1 MNRNKILIIISIII
15 CIFVILF
22 AILFGSVSISV
33 GEAFSIAGHKLFG
46 HELLPGIAA
55 NKVSILWDIRIPR
68 VFTAF
73 LVGSALSLSGVIM
86 QAVLRNPLASSY
98 TLGVSSGASLGVV
111 IVMVTGISIP
121 FMGNFL
127 MPGFGF
133 IFGLITVLAVLASS
147 KIFSS
152 RGEDHTI
159 ILMGMVVSLFLNAI
173 ITLISSFNI
182 EHSNRILLWQMGSF
196 GGRTWTHVAIILV
209 VTALCFILVLF
220 YTRRM
225 DILTFGREQAI
236 SMGVNVD
243 KTGYIL
249 LIIAS
254 LLTGVSVCIA
264 GIIGFI
270 DLIAPHV
277 VRKLFGASHK
287 MLVPMSL
294 LYGGAFM
301 VIADFI
307 SRTLI
312 SPREIPVGAVTAI
325 IGAPF
330 FAYVYFR
337 RRR

>member
-1 MNRNKILIIISIII
+1 ML
-15 CIFVILF
+15 LF
-22 AILFGSVSISV
+22 AMLFGSVSISF

-46 HELLPGIAA
+46 QSLLPGIEA

-68 VFTAF
+68 VIVAF

-111 IVMVTGISIP
+111 ILMVTGITIP

-127 MPGFGF
+127 MPGIGF
-133 IFGLITVLAVLASS
+133 IFGFGTVLLVLAASAV
-147 KIFSS
+147 FDS

-159 ILMGMVVSLFLNAI
+159 ILLGMVVSLFFNAI
-173 ITLISSFNI
+173 VTLISAFNI

-196 GGRTWTHVAIILV
+196 GGRTWTHVGIMLVITVVCFVAI
-209 VTALCFILVLF
+209 LF

-243 KTGYIL
+243 TTGRIL
-249 LIIAS
+249 LVIAS

-264 GIIGFI
+264 GLIGFI

-277 VRKLFGASHK
+277 VRKIFGASHK
-287 MLVPMSL
+287 ILVPMSL

-337 RRR
+337 KCEEK